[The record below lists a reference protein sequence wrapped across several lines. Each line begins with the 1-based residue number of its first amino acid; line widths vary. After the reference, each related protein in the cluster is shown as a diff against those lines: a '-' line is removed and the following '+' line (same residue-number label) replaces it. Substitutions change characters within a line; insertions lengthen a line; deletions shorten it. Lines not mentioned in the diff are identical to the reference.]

1 MSEDEELREAGS
13 RGKLGKEGLVK
24 KSVEK
29 IKKYITRKKEKTNVF
44 VRLLWLVITDDYV

>member
-13 RGKLGKEGLVK
+13 RGKLEEEGLVK

-29 IKKYITRKKEKTNVF
+29 IKKYITRKKRENKCLCESPLAGYN
-44 VRLLWLVITDDYV
+44 